1 MICRLSIYFP
11 VFATFG
17 KSRTPGESNIWE
29 DIGDDTGM
37 RQGIKG
43 LFLNIRHFAPMTT
56 VFIAATTVFIAPSC
70 RVHPIR
76 RRSSWQWRR
85 SSRKFSAQLTA
96 TIVFFLY
103 FPTWK
108 PLTPKGITGV
118 FRDFLSDLY
127 NKYLCWIINPGIL
140 QSCFDLLILFVSFKG
155 SRSSNLIGSH
165 FPQNEPYCHS
175 RLIVQFPQLSV
186 SPNRNSSA
194 SNLIFYPIY
203 FKLHLRVIFFKKL
216 SIM

>member
-108 PLTPKGITGV
+108 PLTQKGITGV

-140 QSCFDLLILFVSFKG
+140 LSCFDLLILFVSFKG
-155 SRSSNLIGSH
+155 SRSRKSNRFTFSSKRTLLS
-165 FPQNEPYCHS
+165 FPAYCT
-175 RLIVQFPQLSV
+175 I
-186 SPNRNSSA
+186 SPIIRWSKS
-194 SNLIFYPIY
+194 
-203 FKLHLRVIFFKKL
+203 KQ
-216 SIM
+216 